1 MYSIPILLI
10 TFNRAEHTRKVLG
23 AIMEQQ
29 PAELFVF
36 QDGCRPGNS
45 EDTEAC
51 DEVRRV
57 ISELTCDTKTSLHTF
72 YSESN
77 LGCGPGPAK
86 AISWFFSLVRRG
98 IIMEDDCLPDSTMFF
113 FYQYLLDKYD
123 QDDSV
128 TMITATNVFKKW
140 KSYCASYFFATN
152 GASPMGC
159 WAGWAKYWKSFDY
172 SIASWRDDDN
182 KLKLRRFFGRKE
194 YYDYYS
200 DLYDKL
206 SNAPQRHMWDYQ
218 WAYSRYLL
226 ASKTIVAAK
235 NLVTNIGLTRGATHS
250 SDGSHRFA
258 NLPLFS
264 MEKIKDP
271 HRESVDEQFNYLYF
285 FRNNY
290 RLKKSVFIKIRLKIL
305 EYLFCR

>member
-10 TFNRAEHTRKVLG
+10 TFNRAEHTRRVLG

-29 PAELFVF
+29 PADLYVF

-45 EDTEAC
+45 EDVEAC
-51 DEVRRV
+51 KAVRSV
-57 ISELTCDTKTSLHTF
+57 ISELTCDTDTTLHSL

-77 LGCGPGPAK
+77 LGCGPGPAR
-86 AISWFFSLVRRG
+86 AISWFFGLVDRG
-98 IIMEDDCLPDSTMFF
+98 IIMEDDCLPDPTMFS

-140 KSYCASYFFATN
+140 KSRCASYFFATN

-159 WAGWAKYWKSFDY
+159 WAGWAKYWKMFDY
-172 SIASWRDDDN
+172 SIASWQNGENKN
-182 KLKLRRFFGRKE
+182 KLRSFFDRDE

-206 SNAPQRHMWDYQ
+206 SFAPQRHMWDYQ
-218 WAYSRYLL
+218 WAFAKYLYG
-226 ASKTIVAAK
+226 SKTIVAAK
-235 NLVTNIGLTRGATHS
+235 NLVTNIGFTRGATHS
-250 SDGSHRFA
+250 SDGNHRFA
-258 NLPLFS
+258 SLPLFS
-264 MEKIKDP
+264 MERIIDP
-271 HRESVDEQFNYLYF
+271 RRESVDRQFNYLYF
-285 FRNNY
+285 YRNNY
-290 RLKKSVFIKIRLKIL
+290 RKKKNFFVRLRLKIL